1 MIVTT
6 SVFTELKKNIEG
18 GVIKR
23 NKKYRGYAYI
33 SGMENFLKELGYN
46 DTHNIITQH
55 MEIEGYDDS
64 VIIVYNTVGE
74 LVSIA
79 YIEVRE

>member
-6 SVFTELKKNIEG
+6 SVFTELKKYTEG
-18 GVIKR
+18 GDDKR

-33 SGMENFLKELGYN
+33 SGMENFLKELSYN
-46 DTHNIITQH
+46 ESHNIITQH